1 MTTKN
6 NKKKQRNDKEQ
17 RRLKKEVRKS
27 KAEREKEYS
36 KIFYGTV
43 GTRKLIQ
50 DSVALQRANDEFE
63 PVVALLPTFRVESN
77 LGEVLV
83 PRTNFLDYDEEV
95 VRVAGETLPHYYN
108 YWVDFEVPWEVR
120 LFVDGTKETNNPN
133 PNTEECLACIISNQY
148 LSLFLSL
155 SLALSII

>member
-27 KAEREKEYS
+27 KAEREKEDRDYQEYS
-36 KIFYGTV
+36 KIYYGTV

-50 DSVALQRANDEFE
+50 DNVVLQRANDEFE
-63 PVVALLPTFRVESN
+63 PVVALLPTFRVENN

-120 LFVDGTKETNNPN
+120 LFVDGTKETNNTN
-133 PNTEECLACIISNQY
+133 TNTNTE
-148 LSLFLSL
+148 
-155 SLALSII
+155 